1 MLQLTK
7 SERKAVIFIASV
19 IFVSIIV
26 QWILPHQS
34 GSEYYDYTLEDS
46 LFKAL
51 SRDTTGQVKE
61 IRNEPKEQVKI
72 SESSTYSDALLPNS
86 ININLADQKELERL
100 PRIGPVTAK
109 AIIEYRNKHGPF
121 KRPEDLQKVKRI
133 GPKTVE
139 RIRPFIII
147 ED

>member
-7 SERKAVIFIASV
+7 TERKAVIFIASV
-19 IFVSIIV
+19 ILVSIIV
-26 QWILPHQS
+26 QWILPHQA
-34 GSEYYDYTLEDS
+34 GPEYYDYTLEDS

-51 SRDTTGQVKE
+51 SRDTTAQVEE
-61 IRNEPKEQVKI
+61 IKVKPREQLEK
-72 SESSTYSDALLPNS
+72 SDASNYKNVLLPNS

-109 AIIEYRNKHGPF
+109 AIIEYRKQHGPF
-121 KRPEDLQKVKRI
+121 KRPEDLQKVRRI

-139 RIRPFIII
+139 KIKPYIII
-147 ED
+147 EE